1 MIDVHL
7 IFKLLWTFLRIIK
20 KKAYIVPLKTIC
32 VILNLG
38 CHFNW
43 LYLGSED
50 LTLIVIYSK
59 THKAIVQ
66 YIQSLNNHGLPSGPH
81 ACQQS
86 QASESCNSWLLPNP
100 GKS

>member
-59 THKAIVQ
+59 RHKAIVQ
-66 YIQSLNNHGLPSGPH
+66 Y
-81 ACQQS
+81 S
-86 QASESCNSWLLPNP
+86 Q
-100 GKS
+100 